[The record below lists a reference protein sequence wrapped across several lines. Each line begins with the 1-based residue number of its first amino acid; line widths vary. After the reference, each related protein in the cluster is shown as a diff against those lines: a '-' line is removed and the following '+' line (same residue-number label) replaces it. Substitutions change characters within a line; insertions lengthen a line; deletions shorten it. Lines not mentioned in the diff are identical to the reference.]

1 MKEICPTFCSR
12 AVSAVA
18 LALQLCALLACA
30 QTPRGAG
37 ATQNETAATPV
48 ETANASGESQAGAWR
63 PARYEIKPEDLPPPN
78 QTRSADNP
86 SRIVK
91 QPAGAR
97 LQLPPGFSIETYA
110 EGDFEEARWM
120 ALAPGGDVFVS
131 DGGAGKIYIL
141 RDSDGDGRVDA
152 RFTFAENLTQPFGMA
167 FNGDYFYVADTN
179 AVLRFHY
186 RAGQTRADSPPE
198 KIADLPGLGYNQ
210 HWTRDIVFRP
220 DGQKL
225 YVTVGSKTNASVE
238 PDTMRAA
245 VTEFNPDGTGK
256 RTFATG
262 LRNAVGI
269 AFYPGT
275 QTLFATVNERDEL
288 GDDLVPDYLTS
299 VRDGGFYGWPYFY
312 IGPHPDPRVHDA
324 PPDLA
329 QKTITP
335 DLLIQSHSA
344 ALGLVFYQGQMFPSD
359 FRGDAF
365 VALHGSWN
373 RSRLTGFKII
383 RVPFRDGRPAG
394 FYEDFIT
401 GWLTDE
407 NSRQVWGRPVGLL
420 VLRDGS
426 LLITDDGA
434 NKIWRVTYK
443 K

>member
-12 AVSAVA
+12 AVPAVA

-141 RDSDGDGRVDA
+141 RDSDGDGRV
-152 RFTFAENLTQPFGMA
+152 
-167 FNGDYFYVADTN
+167 
-179 AVLRFHY
+179 
-186 RAGQTRADSPPE
+186 
-198 KIADLPGLGYNQ
+198 GLGYNQ